1 MNSDRDPRELS
12 SDNARF
18 GKTVRGYRAD
28 KKHTKAMQPT
38 QLFDHQEVKFGR
50 YKRKKWA
57 DVPTKYL
64 EWCYRE
70 FDPRDPNRA
79 LVEKELKRRRSP
91 LPSKPSKMRRRL
103 ADSQA
108 RRDEART
115 LAAAEVLATWQ
126 PPEQGSIEDW
136 DERTAEFLELVD
148 CHPSEVLDCS
158 RWQGV
163 LPGGQP
169 LIA

>member
-1 MNSDRDPRELS
+1 MDSDRDPRELS
-12 SDNARF
+12 SNNARF

-28 KKHTKAMQPT
+28 RKHTKSLEPKP
-38 QLFDHQEVKFGR
+38 LSDHLEVKFGR
-50 YKRKKWA
+50 YKHKKWA

-70 FDPRDPNRA
+70 FDPRDPNRS
-79 LVEKELKRRRSP
+79 LVEKELNRRRSP
-91 LPSKPSKMRRRL
+91 LPSKPSKKRRRL
-103 ADSQA
+103 ADKQA

-115 LAAAEVLATWQ
+115 LATAEVLATWQ
-126 PPEQGSIEDW
+126 PPECGSVEDW

-163 LPGGQP
+163 VPGQP
-169 LIA
+169 LVT